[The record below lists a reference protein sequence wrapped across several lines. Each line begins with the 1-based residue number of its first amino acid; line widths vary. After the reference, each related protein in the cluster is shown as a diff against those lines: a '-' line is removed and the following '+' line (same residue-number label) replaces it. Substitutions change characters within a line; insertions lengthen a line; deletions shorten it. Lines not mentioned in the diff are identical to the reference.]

1 MKLNYKILNEKS
13 ELLERIEA
21 LSKEV
26 FPPDELVA
34 PLKISQ
40 YFCKNEENSTK
51 MLAFFDN
58 ENFVGFS
65 GIFEYEN
72 LIYLGFLAIEPRL
85 QNKGYGSKILKEL
98 KETFADKILVLE
110 IEKIDEN
117 AENNAERIKRA
128 KFYEKAGFFDSLHS
142 ISYLGITYEIYSN
155 ALNFKPDAFR
165 KMFNDFSQKS
175 NFSFILE

>member
-1 MKLNYKILNEKS
+1 MKLNYKILNENS
-13 ELLERIEA
+13 NLLERIEA

-26 FPPDELVA
+26 FPADELVA
-34 PLKISQ
+34 PLKINQ
-40 YFCKNEENSTK
+40 YFCKNEKSSAK
-51 MLAFFDN
+51 MLAFFDD

-98 KETFADKILVLE
+98 KEIFADKILVLE
-110 IEKIDEN
+110 IEKIDEK
-117 AENNAERIKRA
+117 AKNNAERIKRA
-128 KFYEKAGFFDSLHS
+128 KFYERAGFFDSLHY
-142 ISYLGITYEIYSN
+142 ISYLGVTYEIYSN

-165 KMFNDFSQKS
+165 KMFNDFSKKS
-175 NFSFILE
+175 NFSFILK